1 MIKSMNTSAGL
12 LVSGA
17 LIAAAVV
24 AAYLV
29 GGQPLGE
36 ALIGGALVL
45 GFMLLVLVGRRR
57 SDAFDV
63 MSGVGDERT
72 RHLYVRSVAFAGT
85 VMSIVLP
92 AWWLVTVASGEPNT
106 TLSLLCAIFAV
117 SWIAGVVVLSRRS

>member
-1 MIKSMNTSAGL
+1 MIKSMNTSTGL
-12 LVSGA
+12 LLSGA

-29 GGQPLGE
+29 GGQAVGE
-36 ALIGGALVL
+36 ALIGGALVF
-45 GFMLLVLVGRRR
+45 GFVVLVVVARQR
-57 SDAFDV
+57 SDTFDV

-72 RHLYVRSVAFAGT
+72 RQLYMRSVAFAGT

-92 AWWLVTVASGEPNT
+92 AWWLVTVATGEPNT

-117 SWIAGVVVLSRRS
+117 SWVAGVVVLSRRS

>member
-1 MIKSMNTSAGL
+1 MIKSLNTSTGL

-29 GGQPLGE
+29 GGQSLGE

-45 GFMLLVLVGRRR
+45 GFMLIVVVGRRR
-57 SDAFDV
+57 SDTFDV

-85 VMSIVLP
+85 VMSVVLP
-92 AWWLVTVASGEPNT
+92 AWWLVTVAGGEPNT

-117 SWIAGVVVLSRRS
+117 SWVVGVVVLSRRG

>member
-1 MIKSMNTSAGL
+1 MIKSMNTSTGLLLFAGL
-12 LVSGA
+12 L
-17 LIAAAVV
+17 AAALVV
-24 AAYLV
+24 AYLV

-36 ALIGGALVL
+36 ALLGGAIVF
-45 GFMLLVLVGRRR
+45 GFMVLVVVARRR

-72 RHLYVRSVAFAGT
+72 RHLYMRSVAFAGT

-92 AWWLVTVASGEPNT
+92 AWWLVTVAIGEPNT

-117 SWIAGVVVLSRRS
+117 TWIGAVLVLSRRS

>member
-1 MIKSMNTSAGL
+1 VIKSMNTSTGL

-29 GGQPLGE
+29 GGQSVGE
-36 ALIGGALVL
+36 ALIGGALVF
-45 GFMLLVLVGRRR
+45 GFMLLVVGRRR

-85 VMSIVLP
+85 VMSVVLP

-117 SWIAGVVVLSRRS
+117 SWVVGVVVLSRRG

>member
-1 MIKSMNTSAGL
+1 MIKSMRTSTGL
-12 LVSGA
+12 LLSGA

-29 GGQPLGE
+29 GGQSVAE
-36 ALIGGALVL
+36 ALIGGGLVF
-45 GFMLLVLVGRRR
+45 GFMVLVVVARRR
-57 SDAFDV
+57 SDAFEV

-85 VMSIVLP
+85 VMSVVLP
-92 AWWLVTVASGEPNT
+92 GWWLVTVATGEPNT

-117 SWIAGVVVLSRRS
+117 SWVAGVVVLSRRS

>member
-1 MIKSMNTSAGL
+1 MIKSMNTPTGL

-29 GGQPLGE
+29 GGQSVGE

-45 GFMLLVLVGRRR
+45 GVMVLVVAARRR
-57 SDAFDV
+57 SDTFEV

-72 RHLYVRSVAFAGT
+72 RHLYVRSVTFAGS
-85 VMSIVLP
+85 VMSVVLP
-92 AWWLVTVASGEPNT
+92 GWWLVTVALGEPNT
-106 TLSLLCAIFAV
+106 TLSLLCAIFAL
-117 SWIAGVVVLSRRS
+117 SWIAAVVVLPRRG

>member
-1 MIKSMNTSAGL
+1 MIKSMNTATGL
-12 LVSGA
+12 LLSGV

-29 GGQPLGE
+29 GGQSVGE
-36 ALIGGALVL
+36 ALIGGGLVL
-45 GFMLLVLVGRRR
+45 GFMVLVVVARRR

-92 AWWLVTVASGEPNT
+92 AWWLVTVATGEPDS

-117 SWIAGVVVLSRRS
+117 SWIAGVVVITRRS

>member
-1 MIKSMNTSAGL
+1 MIKSMNTSTGL
-12 LVSGA
+12 LLSGA
-17 LIAAAVV
+17 LLAGALV

-29 GGQPLGE
+29 GGQSVGE
-36 ALIGGALVL
+36 ALIGGALVF
-45 GFMLLVLVGRRR
+45 GFMLLVVVARRR

-92 AWWLVTVASGEPNT
+92 AWWLVTVATGEPNT
-106 TLSLLCAIFAV
+106 TLSLLCAVFAL
-117 SWIAGVVVLSRRS
+117 SWIGAVIVLSRRA